1 VLGGPVQLWFT
12 QLPMDL
18 DPNVLFNMASAFLAE
33 DIGRGDVTTQA
44 TVRPTVRGRGRFLA
58 KQSLVVCGLEVTES
72 IFTNL
77 EPGMEL
83 EAFVY
88 DGEKAEAGREFARI
102 EGLAQVLL
110 MGERTALNLI
120 QRMSGI
126 ATTTRLY
133 VDAIEGTKAQ
143 VVDTRKTAPGLR
155 LLDKYAVLVG
165 GGRNHRFGL
174 DDGCLIKDN
183 HIALAGGIREAIT
196 RAHQSI
202 GHLLRVE
209 VECGSTDDVR
219 EALDAGVDAILL
231 DNMTPETLAE
241 NVAFVRSQPG
251 GEGIL
256 LEASGRITI
265 ENIRAY
271 AETGVD
277 LISVGALTHS
287 APAADISFKIA
298 PM

>member
-1 VLGGPVQLWFT
+1 
-12 QLPMDL
+12 MDL
-18 DPNVLFNMASAFLAE
+18 DPNVIFNMASAFLAE
-33 DIGRGDVTTQA
+33 DIGRGDVTTQS
-44 TVRPTVRGRGRFLA
+44 TVRPAARGRGRFLA
-58 KQSLVVCGLEVTES
+58 KQPLVVAGLEVAEA
-72 IFTNL
+72 IFSNL

-88 DGEKAEAGREFARI
+88 DGERAQPGQEFARI

-110 MGERTALNLI
+110 MGERVALNLL

-126 ATTTRLY
+126 ATLTRQY
-133 VDAIEGTKAQ
+133 VDAIEGTSAQ

-155 LLDKYAVLVG
+155 LFDKYAVMVG

-183 HIALAGGIREAIT
+183 HIALAGGIREAIK
-196 RAHQSI
+196 RAQQSVS
-202 GHLLRVE
+202 HLLRVE
-209 VECGSTDDVR
+209 VEVGSLDDLH
-219 EALDAGVDAILL
+219 EALAAGVDAILL
-231 DNMTPETLAE
+231 DNMTPEQLRQAVE
-241 NVAFVRSQPG
+241 AVRAQPG
-251 GEGIL
+251 GDGIL
-256 LEASGRITI
+256 LEASGKITLDT
-265 ENIRAY
+265 IRSY

-287 APAADISFKIA
+287 ASAVDISFKIA

>member
-1 VLGGPVQLWFT
+1 
-12 QLPMDL
+12 MDL
-18 DPNVLFNMASAFLAE
+18 DPNVLFNMASAFLGE

-44 TVRPTVRGRGRFLA
+44 TVRPSVRGRGRFLA
-58 KQSLVVCGLEVTES
+58 KQPLVVAGLEVAEA
-72 IFTNL
+72 IFSNL

-88 DGEKAEAGREFARI
+88 DGERAAEGQEFARI

-126 ATTTRLY
+126 ATVTRRY
-133 VDAIEGTKAQ
+133 VDAIDGTRAQ

-155 LLDKYAVLVG
+155 MLDKYAVLIG

-183 HIALAGGIREAIT
+183 HIALAGGIREAMT
-196 RAHQSI
+196 RAQQSMS
-202 GHLLRVE
+202 HLLRIEIE
-209 VECGSTDDVR
+209 VGSIDDLR
-219 EALDAGVDAILL
+219 EALQCGADAILL
-231 DNMTPETLAE
+231 DNMSPERLREAVE
-241 NVAFVRSQPG
+241 LVRSEPG
-251 GEGIL
+251 GDDIL
-256 LEASGRITI
+256 LEASGRITLD
-265 ENIRAY
+265 NIRSY

-277 LISVGALTHS
+277 LVSVGALTHS
-287 APAADISFKIA
+287 APAADISFKIV